1 MKNLL
6 RLMILLGILI
16 PMSSQTSFCQFD
28 FLKGTGYGVTGWYSW
43 GNQTSNDSS
52 IKGYGVNVKYSLQP
66 FFMHE
71 PDSIR
76 LIPCKCG
83 SLDSTIKWDTTYTL
97 NASFGLGYYSYSG
110 LSFNEQSFSS
120 KFNIASPYAGIW
132 FSLKLPKPE
141 NPWPGPWVKHL
152 IPNIVLGATVGIP
165 SAADVPG
172 IHIGPGGEST
182 RALFSFATT
191 STFEL
196 NVGLT
201 FFKHIFFEYNWLGF
215 KATGIKYTNM
225 AGAPLSAEIYGT
237 LPTEQDFSFNSYK
250 LGLSLNF

>member
-52 IKGYGVNVKYSLQP
+52 IKGYGVNVKYSLHP
-66 FFMHE
+66 LFPYE
-71 PDSIR
+71 RDSIG

-83 SLDSTIKWDTTYTL
+83 DTNFTTEWDTTYIL

-120 KFNIASPYAGIW
+120 KFNIAAPYAGIW
-132 FSLKLPKPE
+132 FSLTLPKPKNDLE
-141 NPWPGPWVKHL
+141 KWL
-152 IPNIVLGATVGIP
+152 IPKVVLGATVGIP

-172 IHIGPGGEST
+172 IHIGAGGEST

-191 STFEL
+191 STFEF

-215 KATGIKYTNM
+215 KATGIKYTDL
-225 AGAPLSAEIYGT
+225 AGAPLSAEIYDT
-237 LPTEQDFSFNSYK
+237 LPTEEDFSFNSYK